1 MARGETHYA
10 AAVRCLITVS
20 GEVFETPLVRVV
32 EQVKDNIPPVI
43 SSYALTY
50 SMDIRLARNL
60 KDDSTSK
67 YLVAYKQEDS
77 EEWSYQMVEH
87 SGDEDFDVRVA
98 GLVPETKYK
107 YKVCALTDDLIMR
120 SPWSSIHS
128 TTTLPEAAIG
138 NVKIKNHHDKVIVGD
153 ERSDLYL
160 EASATQTPGPEH
172 SDDWRVAF
180 AYQWQYFDEA
190 IGWVDEPNATGQSFS
205 RTATVADYGRSWRC
219 VVTETV
225 YNRLIKGDPS
235 DSQTTRASDP
245 ITVPITPPAVTSM
258 TLEPDVRTIDVVW
271 EPLEGVE
278 TYRITYTDQWG
289 DKEYVVVPPD
299 PHTSGV
305 HYSFRDDGKAC
316 FVATG
321 FAPET
326 AYTISLSPIK
336 FDEEGEV
343 AQATATTL
351 KDAEYPV
358 FIGQPQNAFVEA
370 GASDAVSFS
379 TVVAKPAMEGA
390 SLSATF
396 DVRDADGEWRVST
409 RT

>member
-1 MARGETHYA
+1 MFLYF
-10 AAVRCLITVS
+10 S
-20 GEVFETPLVRVV
+20 G
-32 EQVKDNIPPVI
+32 I
-43 SSYALTY
+43 S
-50 SMDIRLARNL
+50 
-60 KDDSTSK
+60 
-67 YLVAYKQEDS
+67 
-77 EEWSYQMVEH
+77 
-87 SGDEDFDVRVA
+87 
-98 GLVPETKYK
+98 P
-107 YKVCALTDDLIMR
+107 
-120 SPWSSIHS
+120 
-128 TTTLPEAAIG
+128 
-138 NVKIKNHHDKVIVGD
+138 
-153 ERSDLYL
+153 
-160 EASATQTPGPEH
+160 
-172 SDDWRVAF
+172 
-180 AYQWQYFDEA
+180 
-190 IGWVDEPNATGQSFS
+190 
-205 RTATVADYGRSWRC
+205 
-219 VVTETV
+219 
-225 YNRLIKGDPS
+225 
-235 DSQTTRASDP
+235 
-245 ITVPITPPAVTSM
+245 
-258 TLEPDVRTIDVVW
+258 
-271 EPLEGVE
+271 
-278 TYRITYTDQWG
+278 YRITYTDQWG

-390 SLSATF
+390 SLSGSS
-396 DVRDADGEWRVST
+396 RRWRGGGRMPDRARREPGPARKKRSGGHCASKGDSKLRFC

>member
-1 MARGETHYA
+1 
-10 AAVRCLITVS
+10 
-20 GEVFETPLVRVV
+20 
-32 EQVKDNIPPVI
+32 
-43 SSYALTY
+43 
-50 SMDIRLARNL
+50 
-60 KDDSTSK
+60 
-67 YLVAYKQEDS
+67 
-77 EEWSYQMVEH
+77 
-87 SGDEDFDVRVA
+87 
-98 GLVPETKYK
+98 
-107 YKVCALTDDLIMR
+107 
-120 SPWSSIHS
+120 
-128 TTTLPEAAIG
+128 
-138 NVKIKNHHDKVIVGD
+138 
-153 ERSDLYL
+153 
-160 EASATQTPGPEH
+160 
-172 SDDWRVAF
+172 
-180 AYQWQYFDEA
+180 
-190 IGWVDEPNATGQSFS
+190 
-205 RTATVADYGRSWRC
+205 
-219 VVTETV
+219 
-225 YNRLIKGDPS
+225 
-235 DSQTTRASDP
+235 
-245 ITVPITPPAVTSM
+245 M

-396 DVRDADGEWRVST
+396 DVRDADGEWRVFDKNVSQT
-409 RT
+409 TDAYGNTTFSYELSAPEGGWASDTTAASACRTG